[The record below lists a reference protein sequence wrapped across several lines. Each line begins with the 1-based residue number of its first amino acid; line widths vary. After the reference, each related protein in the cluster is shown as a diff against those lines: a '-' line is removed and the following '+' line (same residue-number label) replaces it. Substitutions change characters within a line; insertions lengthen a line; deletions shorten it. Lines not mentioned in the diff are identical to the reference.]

1 MMRISH
7 NVSIFFCKSNYISQE
22 RKFKEINGNENRKR
36 DRNHKYVKVSVIRFI
51 FMLKQVCFKKM

>member
-1 MMRISH
+1 MRISH

-36 DRNHKYVKVSVIRFI
+36 NRNHKYVNVSVI
-51 FMLKQVCFKKM
+51 